1 MYDTLFDEIW
11 NLIVSHAGEPF
22 STKTGLQFTYGIE
35 GNRLCLNSNTYR
47 ISKNDFE
54 KAYSMLPING
64 PGEIGEMVRGP
75 SYVWAILQNRR
86 ISEGEKI
93 G

>member
-1 MYDTLFDEIW
+1 MYDNLFDEIW
-11 NLIVSHAGEPF
+11 NRIMSHAGEPF

-54 KAYSMLPING
+54 KAYSMFPING

-75 SYVWAILQNRR
+75 SYVWAILHDAR
-86 ISEGEKI
+86 IFREKI
-93 G
+93 